1 MKCVTHQIILKG
13 KNASHTLDVKKLT
26 HIHTQIYTL
35 NRWNESI
42 SSSYV
47 LLKMNQCVYL
57 KVYYLL
63 LGTTTSFH

>member
-35 NRWNESI
+35 NRWNESEEI
-42 SSSYV
+42 LCAVENESMR
-47 LLKMNQCVYL
+47 LP
-57 KVYYLL
+57 
-63 LGTTTSFH
+63 